1 MNDTSLTPVLFS
13 RLADGKKPF
22 EIRIIIPKMRITSKY
37 SSSGVLIILP
47 ASGNGTFHAALG
59 DVSTICKGFVSKQTR
74 NGEEFLHIDSMEL
87 DLEVKNVRMLVKK
100 VFNNNRILS
109 KYIEFLFIGKPLGEI
124 IRNEV
129 LRRNLEV
136 LCKNRKSPK

>member
-1 MNDTSLTPVLFS
+1 
-13 RLADGKKPF
+13 
-22 EIRIIIPKMRITSKY
+22 MRITAKY

-59 DVSTICKGFVSKQTR
+59 DVNTVCKGFVSKHNR
-74 NGEEFLHIDSMEL
+74 NGIDYLHIDSMDL

-109 KYIEFLFIGKPLGEI
+109 KYNFLG
-124 IRNEV
+124 V
-129 LRRNLEV
+129 SLRKIHNI
-136 LCKNRKSPK
+136 PIP

>member
-1 MNDTSLTPVLFS
+1 MKFNSDYLPRQTHNLVLIF

-59 DVSTICKGFVSKQTR
+59 DVSTVCRGIVSNQKR
-74 NGEEFLHIDSMEL
+74 NGEDYLHIDSMEL

-109 KYIEFLFIGKPLGEI
+109 KYCVCLEEAF
-124 IRNEV
+124 
-129 LRRNLEV
+129 RRD
-136 LCKNRKSPK
+136 ST